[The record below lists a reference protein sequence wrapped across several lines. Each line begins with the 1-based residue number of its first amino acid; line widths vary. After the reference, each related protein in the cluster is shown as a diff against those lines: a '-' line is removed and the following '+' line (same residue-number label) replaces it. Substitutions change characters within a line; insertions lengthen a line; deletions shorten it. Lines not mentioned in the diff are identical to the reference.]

1 MKRVY
6 GLFALLMLLALSA
19 CGNEETA
26 GAAADNVIT
35 VATTPDGY
43 PQNYMEDGE
52 LKGFSVD
59 VYKAIF
65 EDLGYEIEWLTS
77 DWSGALA
84 SLETDKADTLLNF
97 AVTPERAEKYNYT
110 NTYYYSR
117 AGLGVAENNTEIE
130 SLEDVKGKK
139 VGNVTG
145 SNYGE
150 VLKEQDPDGE
160 IEIVNYE
167 GADVIH
173 QDVANGNVDAYVTGR
188 EILLAQVKDK
198 GLPLKVVEEAFG
210 EKEVALPFAKT
221 DENAQLIE
229 EINSTIAKFREDGT
243 LTEISNAWFGE
254 DVTVSQKK

>member
-1 MKRVY
+1 MKKIY
-6 GLFALLMLLALSA
+6 SLLVLSSLVLLSA
-19 CGNEETA
+19 CGNGSA
-26 GAAADNVIT
+26 GAADDNIIT

-43 PQNYMEDGE
+43 PQNYMEDSE

-65 EDLGYEIEWLTS
+65 EDLGYEIEWETT

-84 SLETDKADTLLNF
+84 SFETGKADTLLNF

-110 NTYYYSR
+110 DTYYYSR
-117 AGLGVAENNTEIE
+117 AGLGVAEDNDEIN

-139 VGNVTG
+139 VGNVMG

-150 VLKEQDPDGE
+150 VLKEQDPDNE
-160 IEIVNYE
+160 IEIVDYE

-198 GLPLKVVEEAFG
+198 GIPLKVAEESFG

-221 DENAQLIE
+221 EENEQLIE
-229 EINSTIAKFREDGT
+229 EVNATIEKFREDGT
-243 LTEISNAWFGE
+243 LEEISNEWFDE
-254 DVTVSQKK
+254 DVTVSQEN

>member
-1 MKRVY
+1 MKKIY
-6 GLFALLMLLALSA
+6 SLLVLSSLVLLSA
-19 CGNEETA
+19 CGNGSA
-26 GAAADNVIT
+26 GAADDNIIT

-43 PQNYMEDGE
+43 PQNYMEDSE

-65 EDLGYEIEWLTS
+65 EDLGYEIEWETT

-84 SLETDKADTLLNF
+84 SFETGKADTLLNF

-110 NTYYYSR
+110 DTYYYSR
-117 AGLGVAENNTEIE
+117 AGLGVAEDNDEIN

-139 VGNVTG
+139 VGNVMG

-150 VLKEQDPDGE
+150 VLKEQDLDNE
-160 IEIVNYE
+160 IEIVDYE

-198 GLPLKVVEEAFG
+198 GIPLKVAEE
-210 EKEVALPFAKT
+210 
-221 DENAQLIE
+221 
-229 EINSTIAKFREDGT
+229 
-243 LTEISNAWFGE
+243 
-254 DVTVSQKK
+254 

>member
-1 MKRVY
+1 MKRIY
-6 GLFALLMLLALSA
+6 GLVILLMVLVLTA
-19 CGNEETA
+19 CSNSDASET
-26 GAAADNVIT
+26 GDTVIT

-65 EDLGYEIEWLTS
+65 DEIGYEIEWLTT
-77 DWSGALA
+77 DWAGAVA
-84 SLETDKADTLLNF
+84 SFETGKADTLLNF

-110 NTYYYSR
+110 ETYYYSR
-117 AGLGVAENNTEIE
+117 AGLGVAEDNGDIN

-139 VGNVTG
+139 VGNVMG

-150 VLKEQDPDGE
+150 VLKEQDPAGT
-160 IEIVNYE
+160 IEIVSYE

-173 QDVANGNVDAYVTGR
+173 QDVINGNVDAYVTGR

-198 GLPLKVVEEAFG
+198 GIPLKVVEESFG

-221 DENAQLIE
+221 EENAALIE
-229 EINSTIAKFREDGT
+229 EINSTITKFREDGT
-243 LTEISNAWFGE
+243 LSEISNEWFGE
-254 DVTVSQKK
+254 DVTVSQQK